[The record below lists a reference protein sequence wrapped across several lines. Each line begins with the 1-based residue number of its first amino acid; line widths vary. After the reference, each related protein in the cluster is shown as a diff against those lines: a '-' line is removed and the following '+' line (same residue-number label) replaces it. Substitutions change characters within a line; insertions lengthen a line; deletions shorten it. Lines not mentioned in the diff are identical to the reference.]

1 MNTALWIDGAPHPG
15 VGEIAREN
23 PARPDERV
31 GAVRVADPALTG
43 TAVAAAAAA
52 FAPWAAVPV
61 AERVARV
68 TSAIVETSAANDV
81 RGPLL
86 SRELGKV
93 IADVRGELDFAHALA
108 RYDGP
113 VAERLGADTVLH
125 DDEGT
130 LVTTTDPYGVI
141 AAITPWNAPVILAA
155 LKVVPGLMTGNTMVV
170 KPSPL
175 APLAVTDFLTEVARR
190 LPDGV
195 LNVVNGGADVGQ
207 ALVADPRV
215 AKVSFT
221 GGLATARH
229 IAASAAHHVRPTV
242 MELGGNDAAIFLP
255 DAPFDLPTMQRAV
268 FGTFLTSGQVC
279 MAIKRLLVPAARRDE
294 FVEAYREAAERV
306 LRVGDPLDATS
317 TMGPVVSREHQ
328 HRLTALVDSARAA
341 GGTVLDVGRY
351 APSSEDGYWVRPTL
365 VLDLPD
371 AHPLVVD
378 EQFGPTV
385 PLLTYD
391 SVDEAV
397 ARANGVEQA
406 LASSVWSADT
416 DRAVAVA
423 RRLDAGFTF
432 INCHNRAGTSLRASF
447 GGRRSS
453 GHGREFGVAGVAEY
467 LQTHSINHPAA
478 IRDNRALGNAYPVP
492 AARG

>member
-1 MNTALWIDGAPHPG
+1 MNIPLWVDGQPVQG
-15 VGEIAREN
+15 TGDIAREN
-23 PARPDERV
+23 PARPGEQV
-31 GAVRVADPALTG
+31 GTVRTADAALTG
-43 TAVAAAAAA
+43 ETVGAASAA
-52 FAPWAAVPV
+52 FPGWAAVPV
-61 AERVARV
+61 AERVTRV
-68 TSAIVETSAANDV
+68 TDAIVETSAANGE

-93 IADVRGELDFAHALA
+93 IADVQGELGFALALA

-113 VAERLGADTVLH
+113 VAQRLCADKVLT

-130 LVTTTDPYGVI
+130 LITTVDPYGVI

-175 APLAVTDFLTEVARR
+175 APLAVTDFLSQVARR
-190 LPDGV
+190 LPAGV

-207 ALVADPRV
+207 ALVGDPRV

-221 GGLATARH
+221 GGLTTARH
-229 IAASAAHHVRPTV
+229 IAATAAHHVRPTV

-255 DAPFDLPTMQRAV
+255 DAEMDVETLQRAV
-268 FGTFLTSGQVC
+268 FGSFLTSGQVC

-294 FVEAYREAAERV
+294 FVEAYLEAARRV
-306 LRVGDPLDATS
+306 LRVGDPLDPAS
-317 TMGPVVSREHQ
+317 TMGPVISREHQ
-328 HRLTALVDSARAA
+328 KRIDALVQSGRDA
-341 GGTVLDVGRY
+341 GGTVHDLGVY
-351 APSSEDGYWVRPTL
+351 EPSSDDGYWVRPTL
-365 VLDLPD
+365 VLGLDD
-371 AHPLVVD
+371 NHPLVAD

-397 ARANGVEQA
+397 ARANSVEHG
-406 LASSVWSADT
+406 LASSVWSADEQ
-416 DRAVAVA
+416 RAVDVA
-423 RRLDAGFTF
+423 RRLDAGFSF

-453 GHGREFGVAGVAEY
+453 GHGREFGEAGVAEY
-467 LQTHSINHPAA
+467 VQTHSINSPAA
-478 IRDNRALGNAYPVP
+478 IREKRALGNAYPV
-492 AARG
+492 AG